1 MGRNEKQVSKIDD
14 LLKKRNANFFL
25 IVDLSL
31 EKSQGLSHSHKD
43 IEFCIERP
51 KVFKFFESRCQPTFE
66 DI

>member
-31 EKSQGLSHSHKD
+31 EKS
-43 IEFCIERP
+43 
-51 KVFKFFESRCQPTFE
+51 
-66 DI
+66 